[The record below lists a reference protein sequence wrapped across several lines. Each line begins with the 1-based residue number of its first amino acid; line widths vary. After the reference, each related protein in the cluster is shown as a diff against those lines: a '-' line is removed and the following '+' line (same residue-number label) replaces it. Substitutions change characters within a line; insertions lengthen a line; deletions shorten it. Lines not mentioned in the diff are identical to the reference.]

1 MISSSPDSHTKR
13 KENLEQTQ
21 INQPSTTHLK
31 STATPS
37 KHTTAP
43 PLATHSLVH
52 TEVCLFVYW
61 FVSLSVSIEGA
72 NFEII
77 ERASR
82 TDSIV

>member
-21 INQPSTTHLK
+21 INQPSTTHDP
-31 STATPS
+31 TATPS
-37 KHTTAP
+37 KHTTHH
-43 PLATHSLVH
+43 HSLVH
-52 TEVCLFVYW
+52 AEVCLFVYW